1 MQLQKNGQRDATLLT
16 LKIEEDDYEAKDA
29 GRLQK
34 LEKARKEIFPKN
46 CSQEPTLPKSSLYT
60 SETDFGL
67 QNCKII
73 NLG

>member
-34 LEKARKEIFPKN
+34 LEKARKWVFP
-46 CSQEPTLPKSSLYT
+46 
-60 SETDFGL
+60 
-67 QNCKII
+67 
-73 NLG
+73 